1 MAYIENFK
9 SKLDWAMPF
18 QRTGKFP
25 LDRSSIFSSYADALA
40 YAKQDESDTRKL
52 GGTSYVGQ
60 IVAVYGTDQAGTGQ
74 EVAAYII
81 TAVGESASLMK
92 LAQTTATGDFATDIA
107 RIDGA
112 LSALE
117 TRIKALEDAPKVV
130 DTNTTYTFE
139 SAVTTDGAIKY
150 TSSDGSTG
158 EIQVKGWD
166 ALASLATGRTAA
178 YVYKDTNDTEYLTAL
193 QTANKFKVGD
203 LIYFTDNNIAD
214 QWVTSV
220 SSVADAQGRY
230 YQVSDLE
237 TEHPDLT
244 QYLTSAVAEQ
254 TYAKKTDLNSKAN
267 QSDLTALQ
275 TTVTNNES
283 ANATAHQG
291 LQNAIDKVADD
302 LSKID
307 VTSQITTKINELNVN
322 QVGGASSSYLTGI
335 KQVNGKIE
343 ATASTLPDFNGY
355 TDDRIGLGS
364 APESGDDTRQ
374 TVKEYVDT
382 SIDQAIGDIGESAD
396 VKAYVDSSVAA
407 HNNLVTTE
415 LGKVSDRVKVIEDAK
430 YGDEISA
437 LKSSVGTNTSNIA
450 TLTSNLET
458 TNAVATKARDDVSS
472 LNTKV
477 GGIETQVNTNK
488 GNIETLT
495 SDLNT
500 DKTELNYAMSG
511 RFKKIQIGGVDQTM
525 SDDGTVN
532 ITEISTDLLK
542 QGSNML
548 VFDCLNASL
557 TDN

>member
-9 SKLDWAMPF
+9 TKLDWAMPF

-40 YAKQDESDTRKL
+40 YAKQDETDSRKL

-60 IVAVYGTDQAGTGQ
+60 IIAVYGTDQAGTGT
-74 EVAAYII
+74 EVSAYII

-92 LAQTTATGDFATDIA
+92 LAQTTATGDFAIDIS

-117 TRIKALEDAPKVV
+117 TRIKALEDKPDVV

-139 SAVTTDGAIKY
+139 TAVNTDGAIKY

-178 YVYKDTNDTEYLTAL
+178 YVYKDANDTEYLTAL
-193 QTANKFKVGD
+193 QTSGKFKVGD
-203 LIYFTDNNIAD
+203 LIYFTDNNVAD

-220 SSVADAQGRY
+220 SSTADAQGRFY
-230 YQVSDLE
+230 TVSDLE

-275 TTVTNNES
+275 TTVTSNDS
-283 ANATAHQG
+283 ANTTAHQG
-291 LQNAIDKVADD
+291 LQSAIDKVADD

-307 VTSQITTKINELNVN
+307 VSSQITTKINELNVG
-322 QVGGASSSYLTGI
+322 QVGGAAGSYLTGI

-343 ATASTLPDFNGY
+343 ATASTLPDFNKY
-355 TDDRIGLGS
+355 ADDRIGLGD
-364 APESGDDTRQ
+364 APESGEDTRQ
-374 TVKEYVDT
+374 TVKEYVDST
-382 SIDQAIGDIGESAD
+382 IDSAIGDIGQSAD
-396 VKAYVDSSVAA
+396 VKSYVDSSVEA
-407 HNNLVTTE
+407 HNTLVTSE
-415 LGKVSDRVKVIEDAK
+415 LDKVADRVKVIEDAK
-430 YGDEISA
+430 YGDEIA
-437 LKSSVGTNTSNIA
+437 GLKTSVGTNTSNIA
-450 TLTSNLET
+450 TLTTNLEAT
-458 TNAVATKARDDVSS
+458 DAVAKKARDDVSS
-472 LNTKV
+472 LSTKV
-477 GGIETQVNTNK
+477 GTIETQVNTNK
-488 GNIETLT
+488 SNIETLT

-500 DKTELNYAMSG
+500 AKTELNTAIAG
-511 RFKKIQIGGVDQTM
+511 RVKKIQVGGVDQIM